1 MTRKRGQLHER
12 GFAFLLLVKLSFEGS
27 RVERRPL
34 AIHIIFIIDIHGKI
48 VRTAGTFD
56 FCRKILK
63 KSSQVITAVR
73 IVKAGGGTGFKG
85 LS

>member
-12 GFAFLLLVKLSFEGS
+12 GFAFLLLVKLSFKGS

-48 VRTAGTFD
+48 VRTAG
-56 FCRKILK
+56 
-63 KSSQVITAVR
+63 V
-73 IVKAGGGTGFKG
+73 
-85 LS
+85 